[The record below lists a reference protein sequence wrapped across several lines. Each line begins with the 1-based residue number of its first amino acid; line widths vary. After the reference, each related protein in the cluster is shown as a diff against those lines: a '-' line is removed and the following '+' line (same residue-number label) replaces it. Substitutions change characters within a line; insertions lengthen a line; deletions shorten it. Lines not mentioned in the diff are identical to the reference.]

1 MKNIAIMG
9 SSGGAG
15 KDTVADIIT
24 DITGIDY
31 QKISLA
37 QEIHR
42 ICNKL
47 SSNPQR
53 NELQAVGESMRDIF
67 GENVW
72 MNLTDKSMQGPTIVP
87 DIRKL
92 LEYSHYVIE
101 RDFLPLYVYTDPEVT
116 RNRLKER
123 DGSFNERDLKRSI
136 ETQMDFIQELPA
148 TRVGN
153 YSLYKIN
160 DSGIFNNIYIIDNS
174 RSIKET
180 REQVE
185 KWWDLVG

>member
-15 KDTVADIIT
+15 KDTVADMIS
-24 DITGIDY
+24 DIAGIDY
-31 QKISLA
+31 HKISLA
-37 QEIHR
+37 QEIHK

-47 SSNPQR
+47 SENPQR
-53 NELQAVGESMRDIF
+53 RELQAVGESMRDIF
-67 GENVW
+67 GESVW

-92 LEYSHYVIE
+92 LEYSHYVVE
-101 RDFLPLYVYTDPEVT
+101 RDFLPLYVYTDPELA

-123 DGSFNERDLKRSI
+123 DGSFDERDLKKNI

-153 YSLYKIN
+153 YSLYKVN

>member
-72 MNLTDKSMQGPTIVP
+72 MDLTDRTMHGPTIVP

-92 LEYSHYVIE
+92 LEYSHYVM
-101 RDFLPLYVYTDPEVT
+101 P
-116 RNRLKER
+116 
-123 DGSFNERDLKRSI
+123 
-136 ETQMDFIQELPA
+136 
-148 TRVGN
+148 
-153 YSLYKIN
+153 YKKCRK
-160 DSGIFNNIYIIDNS
+160 IDNFKPPIS
-174 RSIKET
+174 YILQPPSTNGLDKITLTGEVQDIFK
-180 REQVE
+180 
-185 KWWDLVG
+185 D

>member
-1 MKNIAIMG
+1 MG

-15 KDTVADIIT
+15 KDTVADMIS
-24 DITGIDY
+24 DIAGIDY
-31 QKISLA
+31 HKISLA
-37 QEIHR
+37 QEIHK

-47 SSNPQR
+47 SENPQR
-53 NELQAVGESMRDIF
+53 RELQAVGESMRDIF
-67 GENVW
+67 GESVW

-92 LEYSHYVIE
+92 LEYSHYVVE
-101 RDFLPLYVYTDPEVT
+101 RDFLPLYVYTDPEVA

-123 DGSFNERDLKRSI
+123 DGSFDERDLKKNI

-153 YSLYKIN
+153 YSLYKVN

>member
-15 KDTVADIIT
+15 KDTVADMIS
-24 DITGIDY
+24 DIAGIDY
-31 QKISLA
+31 HKISLA
-37 QEIHR
+37 QEIHK

-47 SSNPQR
+47 SENPQR
-53 NELQAVGESMRDIF
+53 RELQAVGESMRDIF
-67 GENVW
+67 GESVW

-92 LEYSHYVIE
+92 LEYSHYVVE
-101 RDFLPLYVYTDPEVT
+101 RDFLPLYVYTDPEVA

-123 DGSFNERDLKRSI
+123 DGSFDERDLKKNI

-153 YSLYKIN
+153 YSLYKVN
-160 DSGIFNNIYIIDNS
+160 DSGIFNNTS
-174 RSIKET
+174 FVKLS
-180 REQVE
+180 
-185 KWWDLVG
+185 

>member
-1 MKNIAIMG
+1 MILQFT
-9 SSGGAG
+9 SL
-15 KDTVADIIT
+15 IILN
-24 DITGIDY
+24 
-31 QKISLA
+31 QSLY
-37 QEIHR
+37 
-42 ICNKL
+42 
-47 SSNPQR
+47 
-53 NELQAVGESMRDIF
+53 
-67 GENVW
+67 
-72 MNLTDKSMQGPTIVP
+72 LTCILFILGP
-87 DIRKL
+87 
-92 LEYSHYVIE
+92 
-101 RDFLPLYVYTDPEVT
+101 DPEVA

-123 DGSFNERDLKRSI
+123 DGSFDERDLKKNI

-153 YSLYKIN
+153 YSLYKVN

>member
-15 KDTVADIIT
+15 KDTVADMIS
-24 DITGIDY
+24 DIAGIDY
-31 QKISLA
+31 HKISLA
-37 QEIHR
+37 QEIHK

-47 SSNPQR
+47 SENPQR
-53 NELQAVGESMRDIF
+53 RELQAVGESMRDVF
-67 GENVW
+67 GESVW

-92 LEYSHYVIE
+92 LEYSHYVVE
-101 RDFLPLYVYTDPEVT
+101 RDFLPLYVYTDPEVA

-123 DGSFNERDLKRSI
+123 DGSFDERDLKKNI

-153 YSLYKIN
+153 YSLYKVN

>member
-15 KDTVADIIT
+15 KDTVADMIS
-24 DITGIDY
+24 DIAGIDY
-31 QKISLA
+31 HKISLA
-37 QEIHR
+37 QEIHK

-47 SSNPQR
+47 SENPQR
-53 NELQAVGESMRDIF
+53 RELQAVGESMRDIF
-67 GENVW
+67 GESVW

-92 LEYSHYVIE
+92 LEYSHYVVE
-101 RDFLPLYVYTDPEVT
+101 RDFLPLYVYTDPEVA

-123 DGSFNERDLKRSI
+123 DGSFDERDLKKNI

-153 YSLYKIN
+153 YSLYKVN

-185 KWWDLVG
+185 KWWELVG

>member
-1 MKNIAIMG
+1 MG

-37 QEIHR
+37 QEIHK

-72 MNLTDKSMQGPTIVP
+72 MDLTDRTMHGPTIVP

-101 RDFLPLYVYTDPEVT
+101 RDFLPLYVYTDPEIT
-116 RNRLKER
+116 RNRLKAR
-123 DGSFNERDLKRSI
+123 DGSFNEQDLKRNI
-136 ETQMDFIQELPA
+136 ETQMNFIQELPA
-148 TRVGN
+148 TIVGDC
-153 YSLYKIN
+153 SLYKVN

-174 RSIKET
+174 RSIEET

-185 KWWDLVG
+185 KWWELVG

>member
-15 KDTVADIIT
+15 KDTVADMIS
-24 DITGIDY
+24 DIAGIDY
-31 QKISLA
+31 HKISLA
-37 QEIHR
+37 QEIHK

-47 SSNPQR
+47 SENPQR
-53 NELQAVGESMRDIF
+53 RELQAVGESMRDIF
-67 GENVW
+67 GESVW

-92 LEYSHYVIE
+92 LEYSHYVVE
-101 RDFLPLYVYTDPEVT
+101 RDFLPLYVYTDPEVA

-123 DGSFNERDLKRSI
+123 DGSFDERDLKKNI

-153 YSLYKIN
+153 YSLYKVN

>member
-15 KDTVADIIT
+15 KDTVADMIS
-24 DITGIDY
+24 DIAGIDY

-37 QEIHR
+37 QEIHS

-53 NELQAVGESMRDIF
+53 GALQAVGESMREIF

-92 LEYSHYVIE
+92 LEYSHYVVE

-123 DGSFNERDLKRSI
+123 DGSFNERDLKRNI

-153 YSLYKIN
+153 YSLYKVN

>member
-15 KDTVADIIT
+15 KDTVADMIS
-24 DITGIDY
+24 DIAGIDY
-31 QKISLA
+31 HKISLA
-37 QEIHR
+37 QEIHK

-47 SSNPQR
+47 SENPQR
-53 NELQAVGESMRDIF
+53 RELQAVGESMRDIF
-67 GENVW
+67 GESVW
-72 MNLTDKSMQGPTIVP
+72 MNLTGKLMQGPTIVP

-92 LEYSHYVIE
+92 LEYSHYVVE
-101 RDFLPLYVYTDPEVT
+101 RDFLPLYVYTDPEVA

-123 DGSFNERDLKRSI
+123 DGSFDERDLKKNI

-153 YSLYKIN
+153 YSLYKVN

>member
-15 KDTVADIIT
+15 KDTVADMIS
-24 DITGIDY
+24 DIAGIDY

-37 QEIHR
+37 QEIHS

-53 NELQAVGESMRDIF
+53 GELQAVGESMREIF

-92 LEYSHYVIE
+92 LEYSHYVVE

-116 RNRLKER
+116 RKRLKER
-123 DGSFNERDLKRSI
+123 DGSFNERDLKRNI

-153 YSLYKIN
+153 YSLYKVN